1 MLQGL
6 INPAQGQNLK
16 NLVLKKAFDKY
27 IQYGLKPKEQNNFQP
42 QNSNQNF
49 GVQLGKLQKSLGRG
63 DKFGKKS
70 FLSAVDD
77 V

>member
-1 MLQGL
+1 MKLYAAKAQVIL
-6 INPAQGQNLK
+6 ISSELYFAWIHIKGK
-16 NLVLKKAFDKY
+16 T
-27 IQYGLKPKEQNNFQP
+27 I

>member
-1 MLQGL
+1 MKLYAVKAQVIL
-6 INPAQGQNLK
+6 ISPELYFAWIHIKGK
-16 NLVLKKAFDKY
+16 T
-27 IQYGLKPKEQNNFQP
+27 I

-49 GVQLGKLQKSLGRG
+49 DVQLVKLQKSLGRG
-63 DKFGKKS
+63 YKFGKKS

>member
-1 MLQGL
+1 MKLYAAKAQVIL
-6 INPAQGQNLK
+6 ISSELYFAWIHVKGK
-16 NLVLKKAFDKY
+16 T
-27 IQYGLKPKEQNNFQP
+27 I

-63 DKFGKKS
+63 YKFRKKS
-70 FLSAVDD
+70 FLPAVDD